1 MARILCI
8 GDAMLDVVVL
18 IDSEIHYGS
27 DTPAHITT
35 HGGGAAANTATW
47 MAHEGHQIFFVSRI
61 GNDAAGSAVLSELD
75 AWRIEHKD
83 MSHIKGKTGVV
94 VVIVD
99 ETGQRTM
106 FPDSG
111 VNSGLGV
118 DDLPPLEDFDAAF
131 LSGYS
136 LFNPHSTPG
145 VSEIIAEIK
154 SAKIPL
160 FFDPASVGT
169 MSHFDRDRALSYLK
183 QMDVILPN
191 EEEALF
197 LTDQNDIEAAIQDL
211 QMHCPVVVVKRGDK
225 GAMAVGNGSTIITSP
240 VDKIDPLDTTGAGD
254 AFAAGFIPQWIASKE
269 LREAMDA
276 GNELARQC
284 VAIIG
289 ARPSVNPQ

>member
-1 MARILCI
+1 
-8 GDAMLDVVVL
+8 MLDVVAL
-18 IDSEIHYGS
+18 IDSDIHYGS

-47 MAHEGHQIFFVSRI
+47 MAHQGHQVFFVSRI
-61 GNDAAGSAVLSELD
+61 GNDAAGSAILSELD

-83 MSHIKGKTGVV
+83 MSHIRGKTGVV

-99 ETGQRTM
+99 KTGQRTM

-111 VNSGLGV
+111 VNSGLGL
-118 DDLPPLEDFDAAF
+118 DDLPSLENFDAAF

-136 LFNPHSTPG
+136 LFNRDSTAG
-145 VSEIIAEIK
+145 VETMITAIK
-154 SAKIPL
+154 EAKIPL

-169 MSHFDRDRALSYLK
+169 ISHFDRDRALTYLK
-183 QMDVILPN
+183 QMDVLLPN

-197 LTDQNDIEAAIQDL
+197 LTNQSDIERAIEEL
-211 QMHCPVVVVKRGDK
+211 QNYCPVVVIKCGDRGAI
-225 GAMAVGNGSTIITSP
+225 AMKTGSEIITSP
-240 VDKIDPLDTTGAGD
+240 VNKIDPIDTTGAGD
-254 AFAAGFIPQWIASKE
+254 AFAAGFIPQWIATKDLADSMK
-269 LREAMDA
+269 A
-276 GNELARQC
+276 GNDLARQC

>member
-8 GDAMLDVVVL
+8 GDAMLDVVAL

-47 MAHEGHQIFFVSRI
+47 IAHQGHQVFFVSRI
-61 GNDAAGSAVLSELD
+61 GNDAAGSAILSELN
-75 AWRIEHKD
+75 AWQIEHKD
-83 MSHIKGKTGVV
+83 MSHISGKTGVV

-99 ETGQRTM
+99 KTGQRTM

-111 VNSGLGV
+111 VNSGLGI
-118 DDLPPLEDFDAAF
+118 DDLPSLENFDAAF

-136 LFNPHSTPG
+136 LFNRDSTAG
-145 VSEIIAEIK
+145 VEAMIAAIK
-154 SAKIPL
+154 EAKIPL

-169 MSHFDRDRALSYLK
+169 ISHFDRERALTYLK
-183 QMDVILPN
+183 QMDVLLPN

-197 LTDQNDIEAAIQDL
+197 LTNQSEIERAIEEL
-211 QMHCPVVVVKRGDK
+211 QTYCPVVVIKLGDRGAI
-225 GAMAVGNGSTIITSP
+225 AMKTGSEIITST
-240 VDKIDPLDTTGAGD
+240 VNKIDPVDTTGAGD
-254 AFAAGFIPQWIASKE
+254 AFAAGFIPQWIASKD
-269 LREAMDA
+269 LADSMKA

>member
-8 GDAMLDVVVL
+8 GDAMLDVVAL
-18 IDSEIHYGS
+18 IDSDIHYGS

-47 MAHEGHQIFFVSRI
+47 MAHQGHQVFFVSRI

-83 MSHIKGKTGVV
+83 MSHIRGKTGVV

-99 ETGQRTM
+99 KTGQRTM

-111 VNSGLGV
+111 VNSGLGL
-118 DDLPPLEDFDAAF
+118 DDLPSLENFDAAF

-136 LFNPHSTPG
+136 LFNQESTAG
-145 VSEIIAEIK
+145 VEAMITAIK
-154 SAKIPL
+154 EAKIPL

-169 MSHFDRDRALSYLK
+169 ISHFDRDRALTYLK
-183 QMDVILPN
+183 QMDVLLPN

-197 LTDQNDIEAAIQDL
+197 LTNQSDIEIAIREL
-211 QMHCPVVVVKRGDK
+211 QTYSPVVVIKRGDR
-225 GAMAVGNGSTIITSP
+225 GAIAMKTGSEIITST
-240 VDKIDPLDTTGAGD
+240 VNKIDPVDTTGAGD
-254 AFAAGFIPQWIASKE
+254 AFAAGFITQWIASNDLADSMK
-269 LREAMDA
+269 A

>member
-1 MARILCI
+1 MAQILCI
-8 GDAMLDVVVL
+8 GDAMLDVVAL

-47 MAHEGHQIFFVSRI
+47 IAHQGHQVFFVSRI
-61 GNDAAGSAVLSELD
+61 GNDAAGSAILSELD

-83 MSHIKGKTGVV
+83 MSHIRGKTGVV

-99 ETGQRTM
+99 KTGQRTM

-111 VNSGLGV
+111 VNSGLGL
-118 DDLPPLEDFDAAF
+118 DDLPSLENFDAAF

-136 LFNPHSTPG
+136 LFNRDSTAG
-145 VSEIIAEIK
+145 VESMITAIK
-154 SAKIPL
+154 EAKIPL

-169 MSHFDRDRALSYLK
+169 ISHFERDRALTYLK
-183 QMDVILPN
+183 QMDVLLPN

-197 LTDQNDIEAAIQDL
+197 LTNQSEVEKAIEEL
-211 QMHCPVVVVKRGDK
+211 QTYCPVVVIKLGDRGAI
-225 GAMAVGNGSTIITSP
+225 AMKTGSEIITSP
-240 VDKIDPLDTTGAGD
+240 VNKIDPVDTTGAGD
-254 AFAAGFIPQWIASKE
+254 AFAAGFIPQWIASKD
-269 LREAMDA
+269 LADSMKA
-276 GNELARQC
+276 GNDLARQC